1 MDVFHHF
8 GTVPDRAKGCVA
20 AIGNFDGVH
29 LGHQKLLN
37 DAKAAGLALH
47 APAAVL
53 TFDPHPRLFMQ
64 PDRPPFGLAGL
75 PAKVNRLRHQRM
87 SFCFIAKF
95 DRYLSET
102 SPQDFVTEWLVGRL
116 GVRHVIVGEDYRFG
130 CRRCGDTDLLR
141 SMGRRLGFGV
151 TVVAPLRDDGGEV
164 VSSSR
169 IRSAL
174 ASGMPRMAT
183 GLLGRPWEVFA
194 SVRRRAGNAIVA
206 SLADCQPPGAGLYA
220 MEALVDWDDL
230 QIETPL
236 TTGRIVR
243 CDDGSRCDLLLPREA
258 LPTNVSTFRIRL
270 LDLVERHD
278 G

>member
-1 MDVFHHF
+1 MDVFRHF
-8 GTVPDRAKGCVA
+8 CTVPDRAKGCVV

-47 APAAVL
+47 TPAAVL

-87 SFCFIAKF
+87 SYCFIAKF

-102 SPQDFVTEWLVGRL
+102 SPLDFVSEWLVHRL
-116 GVRHVIVGEDYRFG
+116 AVRHVFVGEDYRFG
-130 CRRCGDTDLLR
+130 HKRMGDTDLLR

-151 TVVAPLRDDGGEV
+151 TAVAPLRDEGGVV

-174 ASGMPRMAT
+174 ASGMPRTAA

-194 SVRRRAGNAIVA
+194 SVRGRAGNAIVA
-206 SLADCQPPGAGLYA
+206 SLSGYQPPGAGLYA
-220 MEALVDWDDL
+220 MNALVDGDDL
-230 QIETPL
+230 PIETPV

-243 CDDGSRCDLLLPREA
+243 CDDGCELRIPCDT
-258 LPTNVSTFRIRL
+258 LPTPVSTFRIRL
-270 LDLVERHD
+270 LDRVERHD
-278 G
+278 E